1 MFIIKIC
8 FCVDFSIFFHL
19 RPKEKQVAKRRL
31 SWKRRYKA
39 FSYRWNFLKVLK
51 RLKLALLGVLFNM
64 HVTVD
69 KVSAGRN
76 HIILTADI

>member
-1 MFIIKIC
+1 MELLE
-8 FCVDFSIFFHL
+8 ST
-19 RPKEKQVAKRRL
+19 P
-31 SWKRRYKA
+31 
-39 FSYRWNFLKVLK
+39 N
-51 RLKLALLGVLFNM
+51 LKLALLGVIFNM